1 MSLANLSLRAL
12 RLRLEV
18 YTMSRHKAHE
28 ATGRL
33 FEKRTKGPAFLQL
46 RNWDKTF
53 LF

>member
-1 MSLANLSLRAL
+1 M
-12 RLRLEV
+12 RL
-18 YTMSRHKAHE
+18 MPRHSIHFKTHE